1 MELAGVLGVGAV
13 TVFVCK
19 QTAND
24 YLHDRLPFR
33 FLRKIAVVAGDDCD
47 RLVWRY
53 WVMKPELLNRVFA
66 QQILLAPWG
75 VTIPLCHVSPLTMVA
90 ERREVKVS
98 TRGRLRPIRKSNV
111 HTFALR
117 CLAFANLDQHQGGV
131 PRGFTCLRNLHE

>member
-1 MELAGVLGVGAV
+1 MVLRGQMRIGARGKLVQCELVDRALGARLKLGPENSAACKLYMELAGVLGVGAV

-66 QQILLAPWG
+66 Q
-75 VTIPLCHVSPLTMVA
+75 
-90 ERREVKVS
+90 
-98 TRGRLRPIRKSNV
+98 
-111 HTFALR
+111 
-117 CLAFANLDQHQGGV
+117 
-131 PRGFTCLRNLHE
+131 